1 MNKKSLRALIYSLG
15 LVGAATLSGCVDSNN
30 GSSIESTPESSDK
43 VDSEK
48 KAFLLTI
55 EGSKIKGEVVT
66 IIIKDELNEVVE
78 NASVRII
85 EGESLVSL
93 NGNQLTLVEVGHVK
107 IEVSKVGF
115 TSKELEFDI
124 EDIPLAKMNVAF
136 EGKFFHGE
144 TIGVVIKENDGNII
158 EDCRIDIIKGGDIAY
173 ARGNSIILLD
183 SGEVSGIISKEGY
196 EDVPFSFTSKAVTGI
211 KDIKENINEYNG
223 KLVTVRGKISA
234 CYSNSF
240 YLMDGKNG
248 FYVYNMNALDS
259 TYETGDGFKD
269 NKVIYNEA
277 VLVTAIVDNGSYGLQ
292 LAGNYQGDFIPEGRV
307 YKSNMTV
314 NEPICYE
321 INKESDLLGLNA
333 APILAGSRIKVTGKY
348 ISGDFS
354 SVEQTGAKD
363 AIFDFQYGTVP
374 FQAKF
379 NKRGSLETV
388 KSYWNKEKIE
398 TGDYV
403 SIEANF
409 TNYKGT
415 ISIDLTDE
423 GTKIHNESKDKNNII
438 VTSSES
444 SVVVGKSITLTATL
458 PDGMEG
464 EPTFE
469 IIKGK
474 ENATLEGNTLTGK
487 KAGQVN
493 VVAKLN
499 DKTSMPIEI
508 IVTEGSYS
516 SISSIRDMA
525 VGAEVDAVGKIIG
538 FYKNG
543 FLIQDDTG
551 YLYCIVENDFYPHEV
566 KLNDTV
572 KVKGVRYD
580 YQKRLIPTINQ
591 VTFEVT
597 VGIDVT
603 TTYSKVTQADFKNF
617 TEEELKYGK
626 AVEVELSVDK
636 FNKTSGI
643 LNGSGYFLAD
653 PSDAAGTGY
662 YFFSWGNDKYLQVL
676 TTSIVKAVVYYKTT
690 QPSGFPSY
698 VLMVTE
704 AKEKII
710 NPETITLQ
718 LENSQVDN
726 QDPTLSSSKTFA
738 SIEVNPVGASK
749 KYVELVAIEGA
760 DLVKIE
766 TYSFGEGRDFKI
778 TAMNNPGVVKLQAQT
793 KDGKVKSNIVELT
806 IVLYVPGV
814 SD

>member
-30 GSSIESTPESSDK
+30 GSSIESSPESSDK

-144 TIGVVIKENDGNII
+144 TIGVVIKGIDGNVI
-158 EDCRIDIIKGGDIAY
+158 EDCHINIIKGGNFVCV
-173 ARGNSIILLD
+173 RGNNIILLD
-183 SGEVSGIISKEGY
+183 GGEVSGIISKEGY

-234 CYSNSF
+234 CYSNTF

-363 AIFDFQYGTVP
+363 AIFDFQYGSVP

-388 KSYWNKEKIE
+388 KSYWKKEKIE

-403 SIEANF
+403 SIEGNF

-438 VTSSES
+438 VTSSDS

-458 PDGMEG
+458 PSGMEG

-469 IIKGK
+469 IIRGK

-493 VVAKLN
+493 VVLN
-499 DKTSMPIEI
+499 LMIKP
-508 IVTEGSYS
+508 VC
-516 SISSIRDMA
+516 
-525 VGAEVDAVGKIIG
+525 
-538 FYKNG
+538 
-543 FLIQDDTG
+543 L
-551 YLYCIVENDFYPHEV
+551 
-566 KLNDTV
+566 
-572 KVKGVRYD
+572 
-580 YQKRLIPTINQ
+580 
-591 VTFEVT
+591 
-597 VGIDVT
+597 
-603 TTYSKVTQADFKNF
+603 SK
-617 TEEELKYGK
+617 
-626 AVEVELSVDK
+626 
-636 FNKTSGI
+636 
-643 LNGSGYFLAD
+643 
-653 PSDAAGTGY
+653 
-662 YFFSWGNDKYLQVL
+662 
-676 TTSIVKAVVYYKTT
+676 
-690 QPSGFPSY
+690 
-698 VLMVTE
+698 
-704 AKEKII
+704 
-710 NPETITLQ
+710 
-718 LENSQVDN
+718 
-726 QDPTLSSSKTFA
+726 
-738 SIEVNPVGASK
+738 
-749 KYVELVAIEGA
+749 
-760 DLVKIE
+760 
-766 TYSFGEGRDFKI
+766 
-778 TAMNNPGVVKLQAQT
+778 
-793 KDGKVKSNIVELT
+793 
-806 IVLYVPGV
+806 
-814 SD
+814 